1 MIWMSWHRTFRTAG
15 RHCKC
20 NKRCFRSRL
29 VFSTGGADRLI
40 FKKGPEDG
48 LEKLGFTAND
58 NRSNRISLT
67 TKLDSLST
75 IFKND
80 LNIADPDA
88 NVVFTINGQTIDVG
102 KTYANATL
110 SDVMN
115 AINSSSAGVKITYD
129 SLNDSLLWNRKLWE
143 RLRK

>member
-1 MIWMSWHRTFRTAG
+1 
-15 RHCKC
+15 
-20 NKRCFRSRL
+20 
-29 VFSTGGADRLI
+29 
-40 FKKGPEDG
+40 
-48 LEKLGFTAND
+48 
-58 NRSNRISLT
+58 
-67 TKLDSLST
+67 
-75 IFKND
+75 

-129 SLNDSLLWNRKLWE
+129 SLNDRFIMESKTME